1 MSRIGS
7 AWHLQAEL
15 LGNGDPWPLEPPAGL
30 QWPEETQHIPRRRV
44 LRRGS
49 VVCAA
54 TECVLGGVLACLGD
68 GSPDTGD
75 RLVSD
80 GSMFDE
86 VSAHIASLVPG
97 DGWQGLAAQAYS
109 AQNLAQSQRAK
120 VIGDLDQETGDLVSA
135 QAEAV
140 QEVRYVV
147 VAEIATAA
155 ATLAFCIYAETT
167 MGPTGQIL
175 SLHVAVPVC
184 TVAIA
189 VLAGFL
195 IDLAITT
202 SRNASK
208 AQEMAQRLAEM
219 VTSLPTLPDA
229 TRQSPDVS
237 FPSACCP
244 SDFDAADHTLAP
256 SIAGRPKR
264 NGPPPETPD
273 VSLVFAD
280 LPGSPEFSVPA
291 VATPGFPDFGVP
303 HVPIPIVARLR
314 SSLDIWS
321 ALATFPS
328 LGLADLPTVATQPP
342 MAQPAAP
349 LAQLAG
355 LSGAASG
362 LSQLTNMATQRAH
375 MISSLAQQG
384 TQQPAT
390 LAAHVTRDHDTP
402 SAATA
407 HPPPGTLPSR
417 PQPAPRNRAGSA
429 SGEAPST
436 HQSPGAQSHHQPRPE
451 PVHR

>member
-1 MSRIGS
+1 M
-7 AWHLQAEL
+7 QAEL

-303 HVPIPIVARLR
+303 HVPIPILARLR

-342 MAQPAAP
+342 MAQLAAP

-355 LSGAASG
+355 LSGQLAHSANSPTWPLNGHTRSPRSPSKALSSRQLWPLMSPETTTPRAPPRHTHRPARSRRDRNQPLATGPAARQVRRHQRTKA
-362 LSQLTNMATQRAH
+362 LALKATTSQDRSRCTVR
-375 MISSLAQQG
+375 
-384 TQQPAT
+384 
-390 LAAHVTRDHDTP
+390 
-402 SAATA
+402 
-407 HPPPGTLPSR
+407 PGGKINP
-417 PQPAPRNRAGSA
+417 
-429 SGEAPST
+429 
-436 HQSPGAQSHHQPRPE
+436 
-451 PVHR
+451 